1 MPMAMASEKVGD
13 ALSLYV
19 WREPARRLAATGL
32 DANALAGAS
41 VALGALAFLLFWR
54 GHFALGL
61 VCATA
66 ATIIQIAG
74 SLRERRQ
81 GWRDLPAVIVPLFWW
96 WGWSHGLAAW
106 GKLPAPVYGIMVLW
120 AVVGGA
126 AADVA
131 VARSFE
137 RRFGG
142 LRLDAWREFDSRFA
156 LGAAGPSINLAILA
170 LSLIARRPV
179 AGLVMVAWWTI
190 ATVIVH
196 AVRLAQA
203 SEQAARG
210 ATVKSW
216 LSE

>member
-1 MPMAMASEKVGD
+1 
-13 ALSLYV
+13 
-19 WREPARRLAATGL
+19 
-32 DANALAGAS
+32 
-41 VALGALAFLLFWR
+41 
-54 GHFALGL
+54 
-61 VCATA
+61 
-66 ATIIQIAG
+66 
-74 SLRERRQ
+74 
-81 GWRDLPAVIVPLFWW
+81 
-96 WGWSHGLAAW
+96 
-106 GKLPAPVYGIMVLW
+106 MVLW

-131 VARSFE
+131 IARSFE

-142 LRLDAWREFDSRFA
+142 LRLDTWREFDSRFA

-170 LSLIARRPV
+170 LSLIARRPA

-190 ATVIVH
+190 ATVIIH